1 MTTATLP
8 AHNEIE
14 RQYTWNDT
22 SVFSSPEAWD
32 AEVTSLQQAFGEV
45 TANQGRLAEGPRMLA
60 DALDT
65 IQALQM
71 RVGKLYTYAGMSY
84 AVNTHDSAAAKR
96 NGRAQALYGQLL
108 AAAAFV
114 DPELLQIGRETLER
128 WMAEEPR
135 LGYLGQYVDNLFRR
149 QAHVRSTE
157 VEELLGMLADPF
169 GNLSMTQSMLMDA
182 DLKFPPAKG
191 IEGQEFAV
199 TQGTLPGVLAQGDRE
214 ARRTAWEGYMDGHL
228 AFKNTLASNL
238 MTSVKANVFNMR
250 ARRHNSTLEM
260 ALHEWN
266 IPIRVFHNLIDVFQ
280 KNVPTWH
287 KYWQIR
293 RKALGVE
300 KLQPYDIWAPLSK
313 DRPEVGYEQGVRH
326 ILEGLAPMGSEYVE
340 TVRRG
345 CFQDRWVD
353 VYPCQGKMGGA
364 FSSGW
369 KGTHPFIMMS
379 YTDEVFSMSTLA
391 HELGHSLHSYL
402 TWQNQPEIYSNY
414 GMFVAETASNFH
426 QAMVRAHLLETVK
439 DPAFQLA
446 VLEEAMSNF
455 HRYFFIMPT
464 LARFELEVHQREER
478 GKGMSADDMIALM
491 ADLFSEGYGG
501 HVHVDRERT
510 GITWA
515 TFSHL
520 YVDYYVF
527 QYATG
532 ISAANALAKR
542 IRVGEPGAVEQYL
555 KFLKAGNSVYPVDA
569 LKIAGVDMTTPQ
581 PVEAAFEVLGGLVDR
596 LAQLAG

>member
-32 AEVTSLQQAFGEV
+32 AEVTSLQQALGEV

-191 IEGQEFAV
+191 SRRTRVRCNPRHSARRSGPGRSRGASHRLGRLYGWPSRIQEHTGIQSYDLGEGQCIQHAGAAP
-199 TQGTLPGVLAQGDRE
+199 Q
-214 ARRTAWEGYMDGHL
+214 
-228 AFKNTLASNL
+228 
-238 MTSVKANVFNMR
+238 
-250 ARRHNSTLEM
+250 
-260 ALHEWN
+260 LH
-266 IPIRVFHNLIDVFQ
+266 
-280 KNVPTWH
+280 
-287 KYWQIR
+287 
-293 RKALGVE
+293 A
-300 KLQPYDIWAPLSK
+300 
-313 DRPEVGYEQGVRH
+313 
-326 ILEGLAPMGSEYVE
+326 
-340 TVRRG
+340 
-345 CFQDRWVD
+345 
-353 VYPCQGKMGGA
+353 
-364 FSSGW
+364 
-369 KGTHPFIMMS
+369 
-379 YTDEVFSMSTLA
+379 
-391 HELGHSLHSYL
+391 
-402 TWQNQPEIYSNY
+402 
-414 GMFVAETASNFH
+414 
-426 QAMVRAHLLETVK
+426 
-439 DPAFQLA
+439 
-446 VLEEAMSNF
+446 
-455 HRYFFIMPT
+455 
-464 LARFELEVHQREER
+464 
-478 GKGMSADDMIALM
+478 
-491 ADLFSEGYGG
+491 
-501 HVHVDRERT
+501 
-510 GITWA
+510 
-515 TFSHL
+515 
-520 YVDYYVF
+520 
-527 QYATG
+527 
-532 ISAANALAKR
+532 
-542 IRVGEPGAVEQYL
+542 
-555 KFLKAGNSVYPVDA
+555 
-569 LKIAGVDMTTPQ
+569 
-581 PVEAAFEVLGGLVDR
+581 
-596 LAQLAG
+596 